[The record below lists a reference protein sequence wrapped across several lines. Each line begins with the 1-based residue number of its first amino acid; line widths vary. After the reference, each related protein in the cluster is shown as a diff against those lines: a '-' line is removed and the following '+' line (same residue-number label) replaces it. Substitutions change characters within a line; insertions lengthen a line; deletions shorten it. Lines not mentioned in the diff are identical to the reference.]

1 MMTPYIGLAC
11 RYARSGHDAHSNN
24 NQSSAAP
31 KPFGPA
37 SSSAAAVVQV
47 AWAVG
52 AKRAFS
58 LQGGRA
64 ELLIPA
70 ASIGI
75 CKLAD
80 NLLRLLRILG

>member
-1 MMTPYIGLAC
+1 
-11 RYARSGHDAHSNN
+11 
-24 NQSSAAP
+24 
-31 KPFGPA
+31 
-37 SSSAAAVVQV
+37 V